1 MKCCETCGVN
11 PRFRKI
17 NADAYQLKAEK
28 LERKYKLNL
37 EQARKANINLR
48 IKIASEPQV
57 KALRSKIASLKNV
70 IRQLREKTC

>member
-1 MKCCETCGVN
+1 MKYCETCGVN

-37 EQARKANINLR
+37 EQAREANKR
-48 IKIASEPQV
+48 
-57 KALRSKIASLKNV
+57 LRSNLDSQRYTIKLLRAKI
-70 IRQLREKTC
+70 C

>member
-28 LERKYKLNL
+28 LELKYKLNL
-37 EQARKANINLR
+37 EQAREANKR
-48 IKIASEPQV
+48 
-57 KALRSKIASLKNV
+57 LRSNLDSQRYTIKLLRAKI
-70 IRQLREKTC
+70 C

>member
-37 EQARKANINLR
+37 EQAREANLR
-48 IKIASEPQV
+48 
-57 KALRSKIASLKNV
+57 LRSKLDSQRYV
-70 IRQLREKTC
+70 IKQLRAKTC

>member
-37 EQARKANINLR
+37 EQAREANKR
-48 IKIASEPQV
+48 
-57 KALRSKIASLKNV
+57 LRSNLDSQRYTIKLLRAKI
-70 IRQLREKTC
+70 C